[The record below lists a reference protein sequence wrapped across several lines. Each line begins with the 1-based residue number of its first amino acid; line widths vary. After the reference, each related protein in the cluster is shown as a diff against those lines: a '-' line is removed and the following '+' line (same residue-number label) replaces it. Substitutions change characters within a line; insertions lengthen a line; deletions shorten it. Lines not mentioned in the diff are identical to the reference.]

1 MLVSIARSALLIV
14 PLLATACAERTEPYS
29 TTTRPVEARFGA
41 SLPAGTTAWSNKSL
55 ADVFTK
61 LTHDLEW
68 GSTQANLLRFEAP
81 VRVAM
86 IGDGSESYQLFLAEF
101 LRIIRKEARID
112 IQQTSPD
119 KANLLV
125 RFVPG
130 GEFRD
135 LTYAQ
140 CIVVNDHP
148 TWSEYKS
155 DQAAYGADAFERNK
169 TMEKAS
175 ALIPRTLEPYKI
187 RECILEEVSQA
198 LGTGNDLY
206 GLRDTI
212 FNDDDAH
219 TWPTRLD
226 YLMLRVLY
234 DPRMKTGLNQRA
246 TTEHARI
253 ELDDINPEGRDVD
266 APPLPEVRQFVFLKW
281 RNGLHRLLLSKDLSD
296 LERSERA
303 QDLIAQAQRT
313 QPNSAYHCTAATTLA
328 QIQVEQEDDEALQR
342 IREARTICSTAHG
355 ADDIRNSQIRLLE
368 VRALN
373 DEKRYKDALKASD
386 GLEQAFLAHGQE
398 GSLIATYVQIMLAH
412 AKLNDDDARDAFI
425 DRLRDWGA
433 FSLGTDHN
441 IVERLRGF

>member
-1 MLVSIARSALLIV
+1 MLVSIARTALLIA
-14 PLLATACAERTEPYS
+14 PLLAAACAERTEPYS

-130 GEFRD
+130 DEFRD
-135 LTYAQ
+135 LTAAQ

-155 DQAAYGADAFERNK
+155 DPDGYGADAFERNK
-169 TMEKAS
+169 TLEKAS

-234 DPRMKTGLNQRA
+234 DPRMETGLNRRE
-246 TTEHARI
+246 TTERARI
-253 ELDDINPEGRDVD
+253 VLDDINPQGRDVD
-266 APPLPEVRQFVFLKW
+266 TPPLPEVRQFVFLQW

-296 LERSERA
+296 LDRTKRA
-303 QDLIAQAQRT
+303 RVLIDQAQRT
-313 QPNSAYHCTAATTLA
+313 EPNSAYHCTAAATLA
-328 QIQVEQEDDEALQR
+328 QILVDQEADDKLQR
-342 IREARTICSTAHG
+342 IREARTICSAAHG
-355 ADDIRNSQIRLLE
+355 ADDIRNSQISLLE

-373 DEKRYKDALKASD
+373 DEKRFKDALNASD
-386 GLEQAFLAHGQE
+386 GLEQVFLAHGKE

-412 AKLNDDDARDAFI
+412 AKLNNDDARDAFI

-433 FSLGTDHN
+433 FSLGTDHK

>member
-1 MLVSIARSALLIV
+1 RE
-14 PLLATACAERTEPYS
+14 TTE
-29 TTTRPVEARFGA
+29 
-41 SLPAGTTAWSNKSL
+41 
-55 ADVFTK
+55 
-61 LTHDLEW
+61 
-68 GSTQANLLRFEAP
+68 Q
-81 VRVAM
+81 
-86 IGDGSESYQLFLAEF
+86 
-101 LRIIRKEARID
+101 ARI
-112 IQQTSPD
+112 
-119 KANLLV
+119 V
-125 RFVPG
+125 
-130 GEFRD
+130 
-135 LTYAQ
+135 
-140 CIVVNDHP
+140 
-148 TWSEYKS
+148 
-155 DQAAYGADAFERNK
+155 
-169 TMEKAS
+169 
-175 ALIPRTLEPYKI
+175 
-187 RECILEEVSQA
+187 
-198 LGTGNDLY
+198 
-206 GLRDTI
+206 
-212 FNDDDAH
+212 
-219 TWPTRLD
+219 
-226 YLMLRVLY
+226 
-234 DPRMKTGLNQRA
+234 
-246 TTEHARI
+246 
-253 ELDDINPEGRDVD
+253 LDDINPEGRDVD